1 MKKDLEDLK
10 HEYQMVFTSKEGGDV
25 LKDLKSVCYYG
36 FSPYVHDSMRETDRR
51 IAKQEVFQYIADML
65 GEETFKKLQT
75 EVLNND

>member
-10 HEYQMVFTSKEGGDV
+10 HEYQMVFMSKEGGDV